1 MAEPDT
7 CLEHCLDS
15 NNTYTNYSSG
25 HPISVDPLPL
35 PRVTIH
41 LSEFWPFFTWPP
53 SITTIHVINVWLLP
67 LNFSISEAS
76 CKNKKHLHLG
86 QKLVYFG
93 IFALKSYLK
102 SAPSNLSNCKVWCE
116 IKILK
121 LESKNAD
128 LRIFV
133 LEYENAN
140 VIFEISVL
148 EFVLLQSWCK
158 SKNP

>member
-1 MAEPDT
+1 M
-7 CLEHCLDS
+7 
-15 NNTYTNYSSG
+15 
-25 HPISVDPLPL
+25 
-35 PRVTIH
+35 
-41 LSEFWPFFTWPP
+41 
-53 SITTIHVINVWLLP
+53 
-67 LNFSISEAS
+67 
-76 CKNKKHLHLG
+76 
-86 QKLVYFG
+86 VYFG

-148 EFVLLQSWCK
+148 EFVLLQS
-158 SKNP
+158 